1 MTLGLLDVPWLIWG
15 GICLVVAATYTVVRP
30 SPRQPAA
37 VHAEWRRPVLRWAHA
52 LVWLGLAGSCFLR
65 ITDWSG
71 AEAGANGMALLALP
85 LYAIF
90 LVALV
95 TDRLARA

>member
-1 MTLGLLDVPWLIWG
+1 MTLGLLGVPWLIWG
-15 GICLVVAATYTVVRP
+15 SICLVVGAMYTVVRP
-30 SPRQPAA
+30 RARQPAS
-37 VHAEWRRPVLRWAHA
+37 VHASWLRPVLRWAHG
-52 LVWLGLAGSCFLR
+52 LVWLVLAVACFCR

-71 AEAGANGMALLALP
+71 AEAGANVFALLALP

-95 TDRLARA
+95 TDRLAKT

>member
-1 MTLGLLDVPWLIWG
+1 
-15 GICLVVAATYTVVRP
+15 
-30 SPRQPAA
+30 
-37 VHAEWRRPVLRWAHA
+37 
-52 LVWLGLAGSCFLR
+52 VWLVLAVSCFLR

-71 AEAGANGMALLALP
+71 AEAVANGMALLALP

-95 TDRLARA
+95 TDRLARG